1 MKRFRISLVFLAC
14 ALSLALML
22 VGGCDIRLHDD
33 DNARPAEGKG
43 LRSLAVSGYEL
54 DGGFSPG
61 RERFSVFVDRAVVS
75 LSAEAEDAGADVKFS
90 VANPSS
96 VVLKEGKNTVTVRVE
111 GGKACEL
118 DIWRCNATADTV
130 DSVAGS
136 VLDIPVRYRVYR
148 GEDLLYTV
156 EKGSARAQPLYL
168 EDGRAF
174 RVVAD
179 AQGRASSALENVIR
193 TKYSDRLSFICPR
206 HIEPDVPA
214 EAPRVLSM
222 AWTTDQVA
230 WDDLGRADIEWN
242 EFEEG
247 DLLDIAA
254 ISFVKV
260 EMSSVSET
268 DDTAAFLGTGPKL
281 QFDGVPALFSGM
293 YPIQVDSEAEGEG
306 RFHATA
312 LFSLRNTDIVDGSHS
327 VTFTA
332 YDRANNR
339 VRRDV
344 RFSSRSGQAVA
355 GATLKGRCAIVDFNI
370 EATVW
375 GTAVGLLGADPR
387 PRSIQPGERGPTSAW
402 VALNFR
408 VEDLTTNLPE
418 PLFGFHVY
426 RSEDAGASF
435 IYLGTGHFGEISDS
449 AGSYMDTDSSL
460 EIGKGYVYKVV
471 AFTEAGAANE
481 ISAISAPVMLLPS
494 FTMDLA
500 SPADGAHLQGGRA
513 PTLKF
518 RISEPGLWNPSV
530 SDSFVFNPVIWEK
543 DGWVKYD
550 AMFKYDLAHRILYLY
565 DRGADDWRA
574 FATGDDVR
582 KFLEFDSAR
591 GIVTLGPGI
600 FVDECN
606 TFRWDFMLQS
616 GVAYEWNILGYYSQY
631 PPGFEKWREVDSG
644 IAGSPF
650 RSVSMSVADGSIWS
664 NESQND
670 WFTLIAD

>member
-1 MKRFRISLVFLAC
+1 MMKKLRISVIFLAC
-14 ALSLALML
+14 AIFLGLAA
-22 VGGCDIRLHDD
+22 GCDIGLHDYGPEQH
-33 DNARPAEGKG
+33 AGIKG
-43 LRSLAVSGYEL
+43 LRSLTVSGYQL
-54 DGGFSPG
+54 DGGFSPD

-96 VVLKEGKNTVTVRVE
+96 IVLKEGKNTVTVRVE
-111 GGKACEL
+111 GGKTFEL

-136 VLDIPVRYRVYR
+136 VLEIPVRYRVYR

-156 EKGSARAQPLYL
+156 EKGNARAQPLYL
-168 EDGRAF
+168 EDGRSY
-174 RVVAD
+174 RVIAD
-179 AQGRASSALENVIR
+179 AEGRGSSALENVIR

-206 HIEPDVPA
+206 HIKPEIPA

-230 WDDLGRADIEWN
+230 LDDLGRTDIEWN
-242 EFEEG
+242 EMYEG

-268 DDTAAFLGTGPKL
+268 DDTAEFMGTGPKL
-281 QFDGVPALFSGM
+281 QFDGAPVVFSGM
-293 YPIQVDSEAEGEG
+293 YPIRVDSEPDGEG
-306 RFHATA
+306 RYHTTA
-312 LFSLRNTDIVDGSHS
+312 LFSLRNTDIVDGRHS

-332 YDRANNR
+332 YDSANNR

-344 RFSSRSGQAVA
+344 RFISASGQPVP
-355 GATLKGRCAIVDFNI
+355 GAILKGRCAIVDFSI

-402 VALNFR
+402 VSLNFR
-408 VEDLTTNLPE
+408 VEDLTTNQPE
-418 PLFGFHVY
+418 PFFGFHIY
-426 RSEDAGASF
+426 RSDDAGASF
-435 IYLGTGHFGEISDS
+435 TYLGTEHFEAISERT
-449 AGSYMDTDSSL
+449 GNYMDTDSRL

-500 SPADGAHLQGGRA
+500 SPADGAHLAGGRA

-550 AMFKYDLAHRILYLY
+550 AMFKYDLVHRVLYLY
-565 DRGADDWRA
+565 DRSADDWRA
-574 FATGDDVR
+574 FASGDDVR
-582 KFLEFDSAR
+582 KFLEFDSDR

-606 TFRWDFMLQS
+606 TFIGDFILQS

-631 PPGFEKWREVDSG
+631 PPGFETWREVDSG
-644 IAGSPF
+644 IPGRPF
-650 RSVSMSVADGSIWS
+650 RSVSLSVADGSIWS
-664 NESQND
+664 YESQND